1 MKTFVAGFVT
11 ALLLV
16 YVGLTQKHQL
26 PTGVQEAIS
35 VHLYAADLGQQCDR
49 LVESEYGIQ
58 AAHHEDR
65 VVLNGKRMFSYNS
78 RLFGV
83 DIPWLC
89 VHDGLAPSLVNP
101 IEASTLLKVLA

>member
-1 MKTFVAGFVT
+1 MKTFIAGFLI

-16 YVGLTQKHQL
+16 YIGLTQKHHL
-26 PTGVQEAIS
+26 PTGVQETIS
-35 VHLYAADLGQQCDR
+35 VYLYAADLGKQCDR
-49 LVESEYGIQ
+49 LVESEYGMQ

-65 VVLNGKRMFSYNS
+65 GVLKGKRMFSYNS

-89 VHDGLAPSLVNP
+89 VHDGMAPSLVNP
-101 IEASTLLKVLA
+101 IEASTLLKVLD

>member
-1 MKTFVAGFVT
+1 MKTFIAGFVT

-89 VHDGLAPSLVNP
+89 VHDGLSPSLVNP
-101 IEASTLLKVLA
+101 IEASTLLKVLD

>member
-1 MKTFVAGFVT
+1 MKTFIAGFVT

-26 PTGVQEAIS
+26 PMGVQETIA

-58 AAHHEDR
+58 AGHHEDR
-65 VVLNGKRMFSYNS
+65 GVLKGKRMFSYNS

-89 VHDGLAPSLVNP
+89 VHDGLTPSLVNL
-101 IEASTLLKVLA
+101 IEASTLLKVLD

>member
-1 MKTFVAGFVT
+1 MKTFIAGFVT

-26 PTGVQEAIS
+26 PMGVQETIA
-35 VHLYAADLGQQCDR
+35 VHFYAVELGKQCDR

-65 VVLNGKRMFSYNS
+65 GVLKGKRMFSYNS

-89 VHDGLAPSLVNP
+89 VHDGASPSLVNP
-101 IEASTLLKVLA
+101 IEASTLLKVLD

>member
-26 PTGVQEAIS
+26 PTGIQEAIS

>member
-1 MKTFVAGFVT
+1 MKNFFLGFVI
-11 ALLLV
+11 ALLLAFIFM
-16 YVGLTQKHQL
+16 TQKHHL
-26 PTGVQEAIS
+26 PKGIKEFVS
-35 VHLYAADLGQQCDR
+35 VRFYAAELGQQCDR

-65 VVLNGKRMFSYNS
+65 GVLKGKRIFSYNS

-89 VHDGLAPSLVNP
+89 MHDGMAPALVNP
-101 IEASTLLKVLA
+101 IEASTLLKVLD

>member
-1 MKTFVAGFVT
+1 MKTFIAGFVT

-89 VHDGLAPSLVNP
+89 VHDGLSPSLVNP

>member
-1 MKTFVAGFVT
+1 MKNFIAGFV
-11 ALLLV
+11 AAMLLV
-16 YVGLTQKHQL
+16 FIFLTQKQHL
-26 PTGVQEAIS
+26 PTGIQESIA
-35 VHLYAADLGQQCDR
+35 VHLYAVDLGQQCDR

-65 VVLNGKRMFSYNS
+65 GVLKGKRMFSYNS

-89 VHDGLAPSLVNP
+89 VHDGASPSLVNP
-101 IEASTLLKVLA
+101 IEASTLLKVLD

>member
-1 MKTFVAGFVT
+1 MKTFIAGFVT

-26 PTGVQEAIS
+26 PTGIQEAIS

-89 VHDGLAPSLVNP
+89 VHDGLSPSLVNP